1 MYVAI
6 SKKWCQ
12 IGTVTG
18 LGLGLSLEAKVLAQD
33 QELETWS
40 RDEDLY
46 KLDSIARFQ
55 TLWNLYQ
62 NFWQMT
68 YITSAK
74 VYLRSKCLQ
83 AVVVMM
89 IYILAWLYISDF
101 HKLEDDMQMIQQRW
115 TTLQDWWKCMKLQGQ
130 QKTMKWLNRTC
141 SPVVLLTPANRQS
154 SVSHGPV
161 VLRLVRATLVIIS

>member
-62 NFWQMT
+62 NF
-68 YITSAK
+68 
-74 VYLRSKCLQ
+74 
-83 AVVVMM
+83 
-89 IYILAWLYISDF
+89 
-101 HKLEDDMQMIQQRW
+101 
-115 TTLQDWWKCMKLQGQ
+115 
-130 QKTMKWLNRTC
+130 
-141 SPVVLLTPANRQS
+141 
-154 SVSHGPV
+154 
-161 VLRLVRATLVIIS
+161 